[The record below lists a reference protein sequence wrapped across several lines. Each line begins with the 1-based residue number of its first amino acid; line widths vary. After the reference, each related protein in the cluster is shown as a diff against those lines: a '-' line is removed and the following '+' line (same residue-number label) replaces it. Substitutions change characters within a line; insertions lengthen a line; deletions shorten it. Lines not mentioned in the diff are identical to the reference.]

1 MARFALL
8 LLSCV
13 LVLPAGAQP
22 PRAEGLALRFIP
34 PSVPGREV
42 IGRVTIG
49 QPAPEAGL
57 TIALS
62 SSTPAAIVPPRVVI
76 PADGTEATF
85 TVESGWIPEPTRV
98 QIVASMVGRTYVS
111 ATGTLTLP
119 ASGVASLTFDPPNV
133 VGGAPSVG
141 TLFLN
146 APAPA
151 AGITAQLAVVDPDSP
166 SKSCSPVPTVPATV
180 RVAGGEHR
188 VTFPIATSPSWHEMF
203 ELRASYASTTASA
216 PLRVTK
222 PWIKELKVPSR
233 IKGGT
238 TAEVVVVLAG
248 PALPSNCGIKY
259 RLASSDPQMAQVPAD
274 IELPTG
280 KAEAAF
286 PMTTSKVP
294 TPYGLTLTVTAFYY
308 YMGDAAYAET
318 KEVGIALTPW

>member
-1 MARFALL
+1 MARLALL

-13 LVLPAGAQP
+13 LVLPAGAQTP
-22 PRAEGLALRFIP
+22 KADGLALRFIP
-34 PSVPGREV
+34 PRVPGNDV

-49 QPAPEAGL
+49 QPAPDRGI

-76 PADGTEATF
+76 PADGTEANF
-85 TVESGWIPEPTRV
+85 TVESSWIPEPTSV

-119 ASGVASLTFDPPNV
+119 ASGVAALTFDPPNV

-141 TLFLN
+141 TLALN

-151 AGITAQLAVVDPDSP
+151 AGITAQLAVVDPSSP
-166 SKSCSPVPTVPATV
+166 STSCSPLPTVPATV
-180 RVAGGEHR
+180 RVAGGSNR
-188 VTFPIATSPSWHEMF
+188 VTFPIATSPSWHETF
-203 ELRASYASTTASA
+203 ELRASYASTAASA

-238 TAEVVVVLAG
+238 TTEVVVVLAG
-248 PALPSNCGIKY
+248 PALPANCGIKY
-259 RLASSDPQMAQVPAD
+259 RLASSDPQMAQVPSD
-274 IELPTG
+274 IALPAG

-294 TPYGLTLTVTAFYY
+294 TPYGLTLTVTAFYFY
-308 YMGDAAYAET
+308 TGDAYAET
-318 KEVGIALTPW
+318 KEVRIALTPW